1 MSKNNVPYR
10 SPWRRYREDA
20 SPRRRGEQSFQVVV
34 EQTDLWITAREDLSS
49 QALDLVH
56 GLRGTLKA
64 YIALHPSFAA
74 SLAPVAVSPEAPP
87 LIRSMALAGEACGVG
102 PMAAVAGAIAQGVA
116 EGLAQC
122 SPDVLVENGGDVH
135 MISTT
140 DRVAAL
146 LADPASTAG
155 LGLKLAAEDFPLSLC
170 ASSGRIGHSLS
181 LGRGDLVVVR
191 SKSAA
196 VADAAATALGNLLQ
210 SKKDLE
216 RVAAR
221 ARELND
227 KGVDGVF
234 AQMDGRIAVWG
245 KMELQVLQV

>member
-196 VADAAATALGNLLQ
+196 VADAAATALGNLL
-210 SKKDLE
+210 
-216 RVAAR
+216 
-221 ARELND
+221 
-227 KGVDGVF
+227 
-234 AQMDGRIAVWG
+234 
-245 KMELQVLQV
+245 